1 MCVCVSVRVCVHG
14 RGSDRAQGGWCHRQG
29 RGAGLGAA
37 LWQDSGLLSASDGP
51 GLSGRSKSVTRLVA
65 AHPSPAS
72 APGDSL
78 GSFLPGVQGE
88 GRACERPSQ
97 PLTQRAAPRALGS
110 FGLFSGFCGEAPRVS
125 GKHLKVAHLS
135 PQDMAGHQA
144 EAWSCRGPLRQPVL
158 EVTGRPPLCP
168 PPWGHRTTAIRTPGV
183 ALTASDTSELLRVT
197 SGNFQ
202 KLLEEQESSFS

>member
-1 MCVCVSVRVCVHG
+1 M
-14 RGSDRAQGGWCHRQG
+14 
-29 RGAGLGAA
+29 
-37 LWQDSGLLSASDGP
+37 
-51 GLSGRSKSVTRLVA
+51 
-65 AHPSPAS
+65 
-72 APGDSL
+72 

-110 FGLFSGFCGEAPRVS
+110 FGLFSEFCGEAPRVS
-125 GKHLKVAHLS
+125 GKRLKVAHLS
-135 PQDMAGHQA
+135 PQDTAGHQA

-183 ALTASDTSELLRVT
+183 ALTASDTLRAPEGNLGKLPET
-197 SGNFQ
+197 SGRARKF
-202 KLLEEQESSFS
+202 LLQFILWIRCHLLGRAFSPPSHLSPPGLLPDF